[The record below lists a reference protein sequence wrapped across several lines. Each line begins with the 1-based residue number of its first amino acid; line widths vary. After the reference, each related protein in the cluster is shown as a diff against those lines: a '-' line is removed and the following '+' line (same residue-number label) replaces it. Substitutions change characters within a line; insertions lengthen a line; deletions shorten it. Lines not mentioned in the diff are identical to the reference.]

1 MRRAAKKD
9 RNHNAIC
16 DHLTALGYRCL
27 DLSRVGDGCP
37 DVLVIGVDRRT
48 GLRRSWLV
56 EIKMPGERLTTHEMR
71 FHQAWSGDV
80 WIVESVAAA
89 ETLVGIRS

>member
-37 DVLVIGVDRRT
+37 DVLVIGVERRS
-48 GLRRSWLV
+48 GLRRAWLI
-56 EIKMPGERLTTHEMR
+56 EIKMPGEALTPAEQS
-71 FHQAWSGDV
+71 FHGLWGDDV
-80 WIVESVAAA
+80 SIVDSIAAA
-89 ETLVGIRS
+89 EQLVGIRS